1 MPSNIWENVGYNCLF
16 HTLSLYSC
24 NKHVCSSCFSFLFL
38 SYSSFHYQDFWS
50 VTVVHTRTRTHIFL
64 HYIAQSTSTATL
76 HYQTVWN
83 LLNYTLCKIEHP
95 DREKGH
101 YKRIP
106 RQKWSRSKTIYVA
119 SKPTDSL
126 YRIWRTAWCFRS
138 VRVVAKSGYYQRHLR
153 PSGRMNRRGSH
164 WTYSRKTLH
173 WGLLWKSVQT
183 YQIWLQ
189 SDKKSGTLHDHIST
203 DYCCG
208 RNKFAT

>member
-153 PSGRMNRRGSH
+153 PSVRPVAWIDEAPTEHIPVKLYIGDFYENL
-164 WTYSRKTLH
+164 SRHT
-173 WGLLWKSVQT
+173 
-183 YQIWLQ
+183 
-189 SDKKSGTLHDHIST
+189 KSGYNRTKNRVLYMIT
-203 DYCCG
+203 
-208 RNKFAT
+208 